1 MLRAETLLTAA
12 GTPRYVAR
20 GARRRHA
27 SAQRPAQPQR
37 SNRGLR
43 SVPRAASAAPLAE
56 APVAAPPSRDGH
68 ALRTEHRDATSGK
81 RAASRW
87 PRRPPATCR
96 AKPSSVAWASP
107 APSSRSGQVT
117 SDASYRPRLTPFR
130 LTCPGPPYRAGP
142 APLPRAASAGGVGQR
157 VRDRHRGPVVA
168 PKKMLFCR
176 GNAPG
181 SGGPCPL
188 GGSNGLICSFFTAR
202 TSTATTG
209 HGLRPRARASA
220 AGPGVQL
227 RHSRR
232 RLAGVH
238 DGDHGPFPRSP
249 KNG

>member
-1 MLRAETLLTAA
+1 MLRAEILLTAA

-142 APLPRAASAGGVGQR
+142 APLPRAAAAGGVGQR
-157 VRDRHRGPVVA
+157 VRDRHRGPGVV
-168 PKKMLFCR
+168 PQEGFDLQRKCR
-176 GNAPG
+176 REPG
-181 SGGPCPL
+181 SVPF
-188 GGSNGLICSFFTAR
+188 GGSNGLACLFSRRAQVLPQRGMAFSR
-202 TSTATTG
+202 L
-209 HGLRPRARASA
+209 HGRGLGRPRA
-220 AGPGVQL
+220 
-227 RHSRR
+227 SRR
-232 RLAGVH
+232 PRGVH
-238 DGDHGPFPRSP
+238 KPHHGPLRGPHE
-249 KNG
+249 